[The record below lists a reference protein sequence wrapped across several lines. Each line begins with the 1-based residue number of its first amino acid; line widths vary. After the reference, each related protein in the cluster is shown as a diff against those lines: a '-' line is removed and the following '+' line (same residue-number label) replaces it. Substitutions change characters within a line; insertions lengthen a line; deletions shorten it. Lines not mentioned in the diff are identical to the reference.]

1 MPGPYVAPAHA
12 SPLRFTAAG
21 MRDAAIWLM
30 LASAFVVII
39 EPAPVD
45 LFFVGALIILVA
57 TGLRFSVAAVPL
69 AVFLLIYNLAG
80 MVSFLQVYEDPRAA
94 MFVITSTYMAVSA
107 VVMGGYIADDP
118 LKAIQV
124 VERGWM
130 VAAVIASVIALGG
143 YLASGSLHEILSPIG
158 RAQGLFKDPN
168 VFSTFIIPPTILS
181 IRGFLQG
188 THRRKILALINL
200 MILLAAQFLAFSR
213 GAWMNV
219 VLAAILLVGLTFML
233 SPDPKMRTRIMVLA
247 IGGFVLSAL
256 LLAIMLSNPRISAL
270 FSERAN
276 VMNYYDVGETGR
288 FGNQL
293 RSIPML
299 LVRPNGFGPVQFR
312 HYLGHDPHN
321 VFLNAF
327 ASFGWLGGI
336 AYLTMVVSTLVIGV
350 KSILRRSPWQS
361 YAIAIFSCFVAVAL
375 QGVQID
381 TEHWRH
387 FYWLLG
393 AMWGLFAATYTLT
406 PQVPRD
412 ADADDQPA

>member
-1 MPGPYVAPAHA
+1 
-12 SPLRFTAAG
+12 
-21 MRDAAIWLM
+21 
-30 LASAFVVII
+30 
-39 EPAPVD
+39 
-45 LFFVGALIILVA
+45 
-57 TGLRFSVAAVPL
+57 
-69 AVFLLIYNLAG
+69 
-80 MVSFLQVYEDPRAA
+80 
-94 MFVITSTYMAVSA
+94 
-107 VVMGGYIADDP
+107 
-118 LKAIQV
+118 
-124 VERGWM
+124 
-130 VAAVIASVIALGG
+130 
-143 YLASGSLHEILSPIG
+143 
-158 RAQGLFKDPN
+158 
-168 VFSTFIIPPTILS
+168 
-181 IRGFLQG
+181 
-188 THRRKILALINL
+188 

-233 SPDPKMRTRIMVLA
+233 SPDPKMRTRIMILA

-312 HYLGHDPHN
+312 YYLGHDPHN

-336 AYLTMVVSTLVIGV
+336 AYLTMIVSTLVIGV

-361 YAIAIFSCFVAVAL
+361 YAIAIFSCFVAVAF

-393 AMWGLFAATYTLT
+393 AMWGLFAATYALT

-412 ADADDQPA
+412 ADTDDQQA